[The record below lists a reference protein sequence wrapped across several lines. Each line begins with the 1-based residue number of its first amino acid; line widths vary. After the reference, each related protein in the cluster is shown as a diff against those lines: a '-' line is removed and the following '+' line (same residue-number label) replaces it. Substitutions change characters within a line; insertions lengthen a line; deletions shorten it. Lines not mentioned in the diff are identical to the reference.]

1 MGNANDWNKVRYEL
15 DRSDN
20 FEAICNSP
28 WYADAVYDKF
38 SDEEFARRHAAAR
51 KLMERDGLDAVIL
64 TGGPDIY
71 SHGSGVTWGAG
82 LVDDRGMCQYLVLPL
97 KGEPTLIYPHPG
109 CHIEAARKQV
119 SVRDVRSG
127 QHGRYGKAV
136 AERLIEL
143 GLEKGRIGIT
153 AADRTGPEHMGV
165 NAYLDIQRL
174 MPQATLVFCPN
185 LLHELTYRKSPE
197 ELRAMAKAG
206 QLAIK
211 ALEAVK
217 ATARPGVRE
226 YQLAGAVANAVMSEG
241 GHYHLLMI
249 GSTSMHDPKLIFPN
263 PNPSARVLREGDIVL
278 SELAISY
285 MGYSAK
291 IGHPVSVGRPT
302 EKYNTFFRDVV
313 VAGFKDIV
321 AQLKPG
327 GTLEN
332 VREVGRRAFR
342 DRGAQSRPIIM
353 HGIDLITSDPFV
365 RTERVRAEAYETT
378 MQPGMTYNIEITPI
392 DREGIFG
399 IFFSRSFAITE
410 TGAQNLTPYPADE
423 ILVAG

>member
-1 MGNANDWNKVRYEL
+1 MATNDWNQVRREL
-15 DRSDN
+15 DKSDN
-20 FEAICNSP
+20 FEAIANSP
-28 WYADAVYDKF
+28 WYTDAVYEKF
-38 SDEEFARRHAAAR
+38 SEEEFVRRHAAAR
-51 KLMERDGLDAVIL
+51 KLMEREGLDALVL

-82 LVDDRGMCQYLVLPL
+82 LIDERGMCQYLVLPI
-97 KGEPTLIYPHPG
+97 KGEPTLIYPHYG

-127 QHGRYGKAV
+127 QHGKYGKAV

-143 GLEKGRIGIT
+143 NLGQGRIGIT
-153 AADRTGPEHMGV
+153 AADRTGPEFMGV
-165 NAYLDIQRL
+165 
-174 MPQATLVFCPN
+174 QAFEDMKQLLPKAQFVFLPN

-241 GHYHLLMI
+241 GRYHLLMI

-263 PNPSARVLREGDIVL
+263 PNPSARVLKEGDIIL
-278 SELAISY
+278 SELAMSY

-302 EKYNTFFRDVV
+302 EKYSAFFKDVV
-313 VAGFKDIV
+313 VGGFNEIV

-327 GTLEN
+327 TTLED
-332 VREVGRRAFR
+332 VRKVGAQAFR
-342 DRGAQSRPIIM
+342 KRGAQSRPTIM
-353 HGIDLITSDPFV
+353 HGLDLITSVPFIRADRV
-365 RTERVRAEAYETT
+365 RTEPYDAT
-378 MQPGMTYNIEITPI
+378 MQPGMTYNIEITPV
-392 DREGIFG
+392 DPEGIFG

-410 TGAQNLTPYPADE
+410 SGRQDLTPYPAEE

>member
-1 MGNANDWNKVRYEL
+1 MDNDWNKVRREL
-15 DRSDN
+15 DKSDN

-28 WYADAVYDKF
+28 WYSDTVYNKF
-38 SDEEFARRHAAAR
+38 SDEEFARRHEAAR
-51 KLMERDGLDAVIL
+51 ELMVRDGLDALIL

-82 LVDDRGMCQYLVLPL
+82 LIDDRGMCQYMVLPL
-97 KGEPTLIYPHPG
+97 KGEPTIIYPHYG

-127 QHGRYGKAV
+127 QHGKYGKAV

-143 GLEKGRIGIT
+143 NLQKGRIGIV
-153 AADRTGPEHMGV
+153 AADRTGPEYMGV
-165 NAYLDIQRL
+165 QAYFDMQKLL
-174 MPQATLVFCPN
+174 PQATFVFCPN
-185 LLHELTYRKSPE
+185 LLHELTYRKSAE

-217 ATARPGVRE
+217 ATAKPGVRE

-241 GHYHLLMI
+241 GRYHLLMI

-263 PNPSARVLREGDIVL
+263 PNPSARVLKEGDIVL
-278 SELAISY
+278 SELAMSY

-291 IGHPVSVGRPT
+291 IGHPVSIGRPT
-302 EKYNTFFRDVV
+302 EKYSTFFKDVV
-313 VAGFKDIV
+313 VGGFKEI
-321 AQLKPG
+321 ASHLKPG
-327 GTLEN
+327 TTLEDM
-332 VREVGRRAFR
+332 RKVGSRAFR
-342 DRGAQSRPIIM
+342 DRGAQSRPTIM
-353 HGIDLITSDPFV
+353 HGLDLITSVPFI
-365 RTERVRAEAYETT
+365 RADRVRAEPYETT
-378 MQPGMTYNIEITPI
+378 MQPGMTYNIEITPV
-392 DREGIFG
+392 DKEGVFG
-399 IFFSRSFAITE
+399 IFYSRSFAITE
-410 TGAQNLTPYPADE
+410 GGAQDLTPYPVDE